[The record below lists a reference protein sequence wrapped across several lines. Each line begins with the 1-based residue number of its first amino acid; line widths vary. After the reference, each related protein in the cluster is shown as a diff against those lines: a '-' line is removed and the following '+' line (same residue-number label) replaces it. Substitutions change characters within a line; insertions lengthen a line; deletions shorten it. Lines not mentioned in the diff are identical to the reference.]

1 MVWFFFTSPRARD
14 QSKATTMLKRI
25 AGACIDRR
33 PRLQTS
39 DGSDS
44 SSSHKSSVADGGD
57 RVVGGASTVQEQDA
71 DLDRLEAQQVR
82 LLGVRA

>member
-1 MVWFFFTSPRARD
+1 MVFFHFTESEAGSRKQA
-14 QSKATTMLKRI
+14 ATMLKRI

-33 PRLQTS
+33 PRLH

-44 SSSHKSSVADGGD
+44 SSSHKSSSVVADGGD

-71 DLDRLEAQQVR
+71 EMDRLEGQQVR
-82 LLGVRA
+82 LLG